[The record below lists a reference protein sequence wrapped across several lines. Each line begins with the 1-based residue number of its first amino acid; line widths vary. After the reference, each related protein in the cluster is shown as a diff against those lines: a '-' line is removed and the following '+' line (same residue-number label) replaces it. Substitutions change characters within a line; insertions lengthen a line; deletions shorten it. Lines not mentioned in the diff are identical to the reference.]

1 MKQFLLLIAVVGITT
16 NSIGQSE
23 RYQKAMQQNIAVLD
37 TSRSLEGWT
46 NLANSF
52 QRIADAEKTQWLPYY
67 YAAYAQ
73 VNAGYFLANS
83 LSGGGG
89 MGGFA
94 DKTDPYADQAEKFL
108 MKAEELGKANAE
120 TQCVRKMI
128 ATLRMM
134 ADPMNRYQT
143 QGAVAAEALETA
155 KKLSPD
161 NPRPLI
167 LEAQDKMFTPEQFG
181 GSKQEAKVLFE
192 EAKKKFEVFKPES
205 ALHPN
210 WGRPQIEFFLSQLK

>member
-1 MKQFLLLIAVVGITT
+1 MKQILLLMAIVGFTSITMA
-16 NSIGQSE
+16 QSE
-23 RYQKAMQQNIAVLD
+23 RYQKAMQQNITVLD

-46 NLANSF
+46 ELANSF

-73 VNAGYFLANS
+73 VNAGYFLANTF
-83 LSGGGG
+83 GG

-120 TQCVRKMI
+120 THCVRKMI

-143 QGAVAAEALETA
+143 QGAISAEALETA
-155 KKLSPD
+155 KKMSPD
-161 NPRPLI
+161 NPRPII

-181 GSKQEAKVLFE
+181 GSKQEAKLLFE
-192 EAKKKFEVFKPES
+192 EAKKKFEIFKPES
-205 ALHPN
+205 SLHPN
-210 WGRPQIEFFLSQLK
+210 WGKPQIDYFLSQLK

>member
-1 MKQFLLLIAVVGITT
+1 MKQILLIIAVVGLTAST
-16 NSIGQSE
+16 MGQSE

-37 TSRSLEGWT
+37 TSRSIEGWT

-83 LSGGGG
+83 IGG

-94 DKTDPYADQAEKFL
+94 DKTDPYADQAEKL
-108 MKAEELGKANAE
+108 LLKAEELGKPNAE

-134 ADPMNRYQT
+134 ADPMNRFQA
-143 QGAVAAEALETA
+143 QGSIAAEALETA
-155 KKLSPD
+155 KKMSPD

-167 LEAQDKMFTPEQFG
+167 LEAQDKMFTPEQYG

-192 EAKKKFEVFKPES
+192 EAKKKFSVFKPES

-210 WGRPQIEFFLSQLK
+210 WGLAQIDYFLSQLK